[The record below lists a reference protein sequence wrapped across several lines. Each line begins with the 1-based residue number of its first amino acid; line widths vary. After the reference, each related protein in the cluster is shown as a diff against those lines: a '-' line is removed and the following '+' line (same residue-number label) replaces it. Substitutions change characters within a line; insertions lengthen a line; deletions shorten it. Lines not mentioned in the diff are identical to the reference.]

1 MGQFPV
7 KREITKVAKKPV
19 KGQSGL
25 LVKAAMGTIG
35 ASVGL
40 AWDGVYK
47 ALTRNWGARSG
58 VNRRAYDKLFRE
70 VAANCHVEDGHVYIG
85 AVKVAKSDF
94 EYFVHPVSG
103 ILLKVSG
110 RAQAVLEKPVDLLKG
125 KIVIKL
131 DHNQYAVRESIAR
144 KWYVYSATKRPAAQ
158 TMIEVGTG
166 RSVQVRPAV
175 SEILCYVSTMDLRS
189 AGFNP
194 ETHYF
199 FSRHPITRPDL
210 LARVVK

>member
-1 MGQFPV
+1 
-7 KREITKVAKKPV
+7 VAKKPL

-47 ALTRNWGARSG
+47 GLTRNWGARSG

-70 VAANCHVEDGHVYIG
+70 VAVSCHTSGGHVYVGSTLIS
-85 AVKVAKSDF
+85 KSDF

-103 ILLKVSG
+103 ILLKVPG
-110 RAQAVLEKPVDLLKG
+110 RAQSVLERPADPLKG
-125 KIVIKL
+125 KKVVKL
-131 DHNQYAVRESIAR
+131 DHGQYAMKDRVAR
-144 KWYVYSATKRPAAQ
+144 KWYVYSSTIRPPVQ
-158 TMIEVGTG
+158 TMTEVSTG
-166 RSVQVRPAV
+166 RTVKVRAV
-175 SEILCYVSTMDLRS
+175 VPEVLCYASSTDLRA

-199 FSRHPITRPDL
+199 FNRHPITRPDL